1 MEKNFRL
8 QGCNTQFRSLPW
20 LGSPG
25 SGDPD
30 RGDPVQE
37 IWCQE
42 GLSARVP
49 SVKSFTRQSPTEMSR
64 NQYTAS
70 SQ

>member
-1 MEKNFRL
+1 
-8 QGCNTQFRSLPW
+8 
-20 LGSPG
+20 
-25 SGDPD
+25 
-30 RGDPVQE
+30 
-37 IWCQE
+37 
-42 GLSARVP
+42 LSARVP